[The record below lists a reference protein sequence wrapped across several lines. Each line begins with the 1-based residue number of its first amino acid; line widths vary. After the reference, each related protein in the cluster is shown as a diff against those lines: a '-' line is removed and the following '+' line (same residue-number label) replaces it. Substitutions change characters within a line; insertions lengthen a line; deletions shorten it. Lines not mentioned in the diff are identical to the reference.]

1 MLFRSPFPSLEI
13 QDVIAWFVLLFQT
26 VIFFA
31 ENSDHH
37 KQNGKSA
44 RMGAFFMAGFV
55 KKCDNGAARP
65 LFRPISGMLLSRAE
79 KPTTLP
85 KPWTK
90 LPLLKNFSTTLAAAS
105 SQFDSSSWMAPPAPS
120 NSTPATGKKS
130 KEPARLLRR
139 LPSCAAGISAKQKQA
154 MLHGAR
160 LTLSV

>member
-1 MLFRSPFPSLEI
+1 MLFKASFPLLEI
-13 QDVIAWFVLLFQT
+13 QTVIAWLVLLFHP
-26 VIFFA
+26 VIFFT
-31 ENSDHH
+31 ENSFHH
-37 KQNGKSA
+37 KQNGRSA

-79 KPTTLP
+79 KPTTFP

-105 SQFDSSSWMAPPAPS
+105 SQFNSSNWMAPPAAF

-139 LPSCAAGISAKQKQA
+139 PTSCAAVISGKPKQA
-154 MLHGAR
+154 MLHGVR
-160 LTLSV
+160 STLSA